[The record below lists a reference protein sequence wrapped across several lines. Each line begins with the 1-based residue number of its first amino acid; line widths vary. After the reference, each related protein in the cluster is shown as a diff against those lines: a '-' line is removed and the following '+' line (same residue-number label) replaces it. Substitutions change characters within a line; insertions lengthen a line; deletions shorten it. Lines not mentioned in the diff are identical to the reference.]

1 MLAGTVLLVDD
12 DIGLLKLFT
21 LTLQHAGY
29 DVTPAASLEE
39 ARAALDAA
47 RFDLLIIDM
56 LVSTENGLM
65 LLKSRAQSLMQKGTR
80 IVAMSS
86 DWSFQPHVI
95 ETGVHYFM
103 VKPISPTS
111 LIEVVR
117 RVMQQNNSGGA

>member
-95 ETGVHYFM
+95 ETGVRYFM